1 VRRSRSREPGTA
13 QGAGNRVSGARRD
26 IGDPRKMR
34 NGMTRILCAG
44 LCLAA
49 LMVAGCSRKWVMDS
63 QPPEAGMVWPQ
74 APEKPRVRHL
84 ATITGFRE
92 RGVSFKS
99 LIFGKGEDRIVNPVA
114 VAAGGDG
121 RIAVADTGSRRVHL
135 YIPKEERY
143 IGVFRSGSGGM
154 MSPVGVAFDDELR
167 LYVSDSVHDK
177 VSVFDSGGEYLFSF
191 EKTRDGV
198 LKRPTGLAYDRDR
211 KTVFAVETASHRIHA
226 FTPKGEPLVS
236 FGERGSGDGQFNFPT
251 HIFRGPSGRIYVT
264 DAMNFRVQIFDSTG
278 KFLSAFGNHGDGSG
292 DFSMPK
298 GVASDGEGVIY
309 VVDTLFDNVQLFD
322 EKGGFLL
329 TLGSRGTGQGEFWL
343 PSGIFIDGGDR
354 LYVCDTYNRRI
365 QIFEILKG
373 GR

>member
-1 VRRSRSREPGTA
+1 MNGRRREIGE
-13 QGAGNRVSGARRD
+13 AGD
-26 IGDPRKMR
+26 MR
-34 NGMTRILCAG
+34 NDWAGILCAA

-49 LMVAGCSRKWVMDS
+49 LLTTGCSRKWVMDS
-63 QPPEAGMVWPQ
+63 QPPEAGLVWPQ
-74 APEKPRVRHL
+74 APEKPRIRHL
-84 ATITGFRE
+84 GTITGFRE
-92 RGVSFKS
+92 RGVSLKS
-99 LIFGKGEDRIVNPVA
+99 LVFGKGEDRLVNPVA

-121 RIAVADTGSRRVHL
+121 RIAVADTGTKSVHL

-143 IGVFRSGSGGM
+143 VGVFRFGSVGM

-167 LYVSDSVHDK
+167 LYVSDSFHEK
-177 VSVFDSGGEYLFSF
+177 VSVFDSRGEYLFSF
-191 EKTRDGV
+191 ERTRDGV
-198 LKRPTGLAYDRDR
+198 LRRPTGLAYDRDR
-211 KTVFAVETASHRIHA
+211 KTVFAVETASHRIQA
-226 FTPKGEPLVS
+226 FTPKGEPLAS

-251 HIFRGPSGRIYVT
+251 HIFRGPSGRTYVT

-278 KFLSAFGNHGDGSG
+278 KFISAFGNHGDGSG

-298 GVASDGEGVIY
+298 GVASDSGGVIY

-322 EKGGFLL
+322 EKGEFLL
-329 TLGSRGTGQGEFWL
+329 TLGNRGTGQGEFWL

-365 QIFEILKG
+365 QIFEITKG